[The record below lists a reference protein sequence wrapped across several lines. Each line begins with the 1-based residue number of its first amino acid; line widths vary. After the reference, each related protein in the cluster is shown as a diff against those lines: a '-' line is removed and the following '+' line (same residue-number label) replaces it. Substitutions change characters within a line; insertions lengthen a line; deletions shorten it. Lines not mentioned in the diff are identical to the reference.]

1 MHYLP
6 FLILTTKSKKCC
18 EIDLIHL
25 VPLYTQFC
33 FEPKATHIMTL
44 QGQYNK
50 NRGKNSM
57 SDVSLPSNVLYIVT
71 GTL

>member
-1 MHYLP
+1 MDYLP
-6 FLILTTKSKKCC
+6 LLILTTKSKKCC

-33 FEPKATHIMTL
+33 FEPKATHIMTS

-50 NRGKNSM
+50 NRGKTQCQM
-57 SDVSLPSNVLYIVT
+57 YPFLPIYFIV
-71 GTL
+71 